1 MTDKRVVD
9 AVSVTADHVVC
20 PCGALIEL
28 ESDPDPP
35 PVLPVGDM
43 VYLPRLMAIDCP
55 KCTAEV
61 RLDRFFTDFLP
72 RANKDV
78 SGDLMTARLV
88 NLTTEIGQ
96 LIVKSKPVLNAAFYL
111 FLFTTLN

>member
-1 MTDKRVVD
+1 
-9 AVSVTADHVVC
+9 
-20 PCGALIEL
+20 
-28 ESDPDPP
+28 
-35 PVLPVGDM
+35 M

-61 RLDRFFTDFLP
+61 RLDRFLTDLLP
-72 RANKDV
+72 RANEDV

-88 NLTTEIGQ
+88 NLTTELGQ

-111 FLFTTLN
+111 FLFTTPN

>member
-1 MTDKRVVD
+1 MADKRVVD

-28 ESDPDPP
+28 EPDPDPP

-55 KCTAEV
+55 K
-61 RLDRFFTDFLP
+61 
-72 RANKDV
+72 
-78 SGDLMTARLV
+78 
-88 NLTTEIGQ
+88 
-96 LIVKSKPVLNAAFYL
+96 
-111 FLFTTLN
+111 

>member
-20 PCGALIEL
+20 RCGALIEL
-28 ESDPDPP
+28 EPDSEPP

-55 KCTAEV
+55 KCSAEV

-72 RANKDV
+72 RNKDV
-78 SGDLMTARLV
+78 SGDLMTARRV